1 MSRNMDTIV
10 SETLEA
16 HQAMLANEDGLDD
29 RVATFIRANW
39 KQDGMR
45 LNRISRCGGWYLEEF
60 GGNLVQCCIV
70 RLYFQGEALRVQTV
84 LREYAIRCADLKG
97 GVFEVKE
104 RG

>member
-1 MSRNMDTIV
+1 MHPIV

-16 HQAMLANEDGLDD
+16 HQAMVANEDGLDE
-29 RVATFIRANW
+29 RVASFIRATW
-39 KQDGMR
+39 KQDGSR

-60 GGNLVQCCIV
+60 GGKLVQCCIV
-70 RLYFQGEALRVQTV
+70 RLFTRGESLRLQTV
-84 LREYAIRCADLKG
+84 LREYAIRCDDLKG